1 MTSALPPNGFRSA
14 LVLGGGGPVGT
25 VWTVGLVVGLREA
38 GIDLARADRI
48 VGTSAGAVVA
58 AVLADGGD
66 VARLLSPPEP
76 GPESAPAVPT
86 DAADHVA
93 RMDALLAMPRWP
105 SRDLV
110 ITSVDAE
117 SGDLRAWTRADAASV
132 AEAVAASTAVPGV
145 FPPIPIDGGRYAD
158 GGVRSPINADL
169 ASGAET
175 IVILEP
181 GAHLYPR
188 TDTDH
193 ELGSA
198 TTISVA
204 PDAQAIAATGAD
216 VFAPSALRPAYEA
229 GLRQSAVA
237 AARLREIWPAP

>member
-58 AVLADGGD
+58 ALLADGGD

-76 GPESAPAVPT
+76 GPEPAPVVPT

-110 ITSVDAE
+110 ITSIDAE
-117 SGDLRAWTRADAASV
+117 SGDLRTWTRADAASV

-169 ASGAET
+169 ATGAET

-188 TDTDH
+188 ADTDH

-198 TTISVA
+198 TTVSAA
-204 PDAQAIAATGAD
+204 PDAQAIAAIGAD
-216 VFAPSALRPAYEA
+216 VFDPEAFGPAYEA